1 MTTTAEVV
9 VIGGG
14 VNGASTAY
22 NLARAGVRDVVL
34 VERAHLAAGAS
45 GKSGALVRMHYTNP
59 YESKLAYESLKVF
72 QHWDEIVGGDCGWR
86 PCGFFQV
93 VAEEYEPDLRQNV
106 ADQQR
111 IGINTRVISPQE
123 LRELEPEA
131 VVEGIVA
138 AYEPES
144 GYADPNAATFGFAR
158 RAQELG
164 VRLLTHTTVTGIRTA
179 HGRVT
184 GVETSAGPI
193 DAPVVVLAGGAWAD
207 RLLTPLGL
215 DLGLLPKRIQVAI
228 YHRPPGHQG
237 PSHVF
242 IDTIVNSWF
251 RPEGDASVLIGAE
264 LGVTGVN
271 PDGFDET
278 LDAGQTDIAREMLA
292 RRFPAM
298 IEAPMRGG
306 WAGMIMMSPDGHP
319 IIDQPPAVPGL
330 FVMTGDSGSCFKTA
344 PAVGRCLA
352 EWITGG
358 EPRTAD
364 LTPFRASRFA
374 EDKSWRDATNYGYA
388 RRTISR

>member
-1 MTTTAEVV
+1 MTTAEVV

-59 YESKLAYESLKVF
+59 FESKLAYESLKVF
-72 QHWDEIVGGDCGWR
+72 QNWDEIIGGDCGWH

-93 VAEEYEPDLRQNV
+93 VAEEYEPDLRANV

-111 IGINTRVISPQE
+111 IGINTRVISPDE

-164 VRLLTHTTVTGIRTA
+164 VRLMTHTTVTAIRTEQGKVA
-179 HGRVT
+179 
-184 GVETSAGPI
+184 GVETTAGPI

-228 YHRPPGHQG
+228 YHRPPGHHG

-251 RPEGDASVLIGAE
+251 RPEGDAGVLIGAE
-264 LGVTGVN
+264 LGVTGVD

-278 LDAGQTDIAREMLA
+278 LDAGQADIAREMLA

-298 IEAPMRGG
+298 REAPMRGG
-306 WAGMIMMSPDGHP
+306 WAGMVMMSPDGHP
-319 IIDQPPAVPGL
+319 IIDQPPALPGL

-344 PAVGRCLA
+344 PAVGQCLA

-374 EDKSWRDATNYGYA
+374 EDKPWRDATNYGYA